1 MDYAK
6 VRRATRLLMK
16 TLFKIGASFLRAYVF
31 KLVVAMMIPTVLVEP
46 FQQIISFFSKQDN
59 IS

>member
-1 MDYAK
+1 MDYSK
-6 VRRATRLLMK
+6 VRRATRIVIK

-31 KLVVAMMIPTVLVEP
+31 KLVVAMIIPTVLIEP
-46 FQQIISFFSKQDN
+46 FQGIISLFSRQDN

>member
-1 MDYAK
+1 
-6 VRRATRLLMK
+6 MK
-16 TLFKIGASFLRAYVF
+16 TLFKLGASFLRAYVF

-46 FQQIISFFSKQDN
+46 FQQIVSFFSKQDN